1 MPMPKYMMV
10 VETASGNKVYRYN
23 PPKDA
28 VTDGVVKREAVGADF
43 EAACAYVEKQNAIMD
58 EWRRERKYLKALTS
72 KSTVEDL
79 VKSYLTSKSFE
90 DLNEKTKIDY
100 QYYLKTW
107 YSDKLGGVSLPNAKI
122 GNIMAPMCQRVYDDN
137 ADRSVSL
144 ANHALSVYRL
154 IFNYGIRKGFTT
166 HNPFSGVKKRSTK
179 PRKIVW
185 ERHHVRAFLNTAFSD
200 FEWRNVGVIVNM
212 AYEWG
217 QRLGDMRELTWD
229 EYNIDTGILTL
240 TQSKR
245 GANIQVP
252 TSEGLQKMLAQQHRD
267 FGWQKYIA
275 PAPKSIKGKLYP
287 YSVNRLN
294 RVGRRIMGEAQLP
307 PELLLMDLRRTAI
320 TEMVEVGVPVSS
332 IMAVSGHATP
342 MSLSPYIKHTLRGA
356 TTAQTMRDFPKELMN
371 DKRN

>member
-179 PRKIVW
+179 PRKVVW

-200 FEWRNVGVIVNM
+200 FDWRNVGVIVNM

-252 TSEGLQKMLAQQHRD
+252 TSEGLQKMLAQQHHD

-294 RVGRRIMGEAQLP
+294 RVGRRIMEEAQLP

>member
-1 MPMPKYMMV
+1 MPMPKYMF
-10 VETASGNKVYRYN
+10 ASESVHGVTMYRYN

-28 VTDGVVKREAVGADF
+28 VEDGVVKRENVGTNF
-43 EAACAYVEKQNAIMD
+43 EQACAYVEKQNAIMD
-58 EWRRERKYLKALTS
+58 EWRRERKYLKNLTT
-72 KSTVEDL
+72 KSSLGDL
-79 VKSYLTSKSFE
+79 IKSYLNSKSFN
-90 DLNEKTKIDY
+90 DLGEKSKLDY
-100 QYYLKTW
+100 QYYLKSW
-107 YSDKLGGVSLPNAKI
+107 YNDKVGGVPLLKAKI
-122 GNIMAPMCQRVYDDN
+122 GNIVAPMCQRVYDDN
-137 ADRSVSL
+137 ADKSVSM
-144 ANHALSVYRL
+144 ANHALAVYRL
-154 IFNYGIRKGFTT
+154 VFNYGIRKGFTT
-166 HNPFSGVKKRSTK
+166 HNPFSSVEKRSTK
-179 PRKIVW
+179 PRKVVW

-229 EYNIDTGILTL
+229 DYNVETGVLTL

-252 TSEGLQKMLAQQHRD
+252 TSEGLQKMLAQQHHD

-275 PAPKSIKGKLYP
+275 PAPKSVRGKLYP
-287 YSVNRLN
+287 YSINRLN
-294 RVGRRIMGEAQLP
+294 RVGRRIMDEAQLP
-307 PELLLMDLRRTAI
+307 ADLTLMDLRRTAI

-356 TTAQTMRDFPKELMN
+356 TTAQNMRGLPKELMN
-371 DKRN
+371 D

>member
-1 MPMPKYMMV
+1 MPMPKYMF
-10 VETASGNKVYRYN
+10 ASENVHGVTMYRYN

-28 VTDGVVKREAVGADF
+28 VEDGVVKRENVGTNF
-43 EAACAYVEKQNAIMD
+43 EQACAYVEKQNAIMD
-58 EWRRERKYLKALTS
+58 EWRRERKYLKNLTT
-72 KSTVEDL
+72 KSSLGDL
-79 VKSYLTSKSFE
+79 IKSYLNSKSFN
-90 DLNEKTKIDY
+90 DLGEKSKVDY
-100 QYYLKTW
+100 QYYLKSW
-107 YSDKLGGVSLPNAKI
+107 YSDKVGGVPLLKAKI
-122 GNIMAPMCQRVYDDN
+122 GNIVAPMCQRVYDDN
-137 ADRSVSL
+137 ADKSVSM
-144 ANHALSVYRL
+144 ANHALAVYRL
-154 IFNYGIRKGFTT
+154 VFNYGIRKGFTT
-166 HNPFSGVKKRSTK
+166 HNPFSSVEKRSTK
-179 PRKIVW
+179 PRKVVW

-229 EYNIDTGILTL
+229 DYNVETGVLTL

-252 TSEGLQKMLAQQHRD
+252 TSEGLQKMLAQQHHD

-275 PAPKSIKGKLYP
+275 PAPKSVRGKLYP
-287 YSVNRLN
+287 YSINRLN
-294 RVGRRIMGEAQLP
+294 RVGRRIMDEAQLP
-307 PELLLMDLRRTAI
+307 AELTLMDLRRTAI

-356 TTAQTMRDFPKELMN
+356 TTAQNMRGLPKELMN
-371 DKRN
+371 D